1 MLYKYLQK
9 RYWILFFVFGSFAA
23 GCTEIS
29 LNLRDRIKEIDR
41 CQITVIDSRSSD
53 ERVFIDALTIIPTP
67 PIREILYSKLC
78 RRDEIRKFIRTGI
91 ELNVYISAVRCG
103 QISNFFSRELVG
115 SMTGQI
121 EIKRPDE
128 DESYTYLIMPP
139 PTKLKKFIF
148 TGKTVYEDFIEYV
161 TEGFVTEIEKEIYKL
176 RECSVKQ

>member
-23 GCTEIS
+23 GCAEFS

-41 CQITVIDSRSSD
+41 CQITVIDSRSD
-53 ERVFIDALTIIPTP
+53 ERVFIDALTITPTP

-78 RRDEIRKFIRTGI
+78 QRDEIQKFIRTGI
-91 ELNVYISAVRCG
+91 ELNVYISAIRCG
-103 QISNFFSRELVG
+103 QISNFFSSELVG

-121 EIKRPDE
+121 KIRKPDE
-128 DESYTYLIMPP
+128 HEFYTYLIMPP

-148 TGKTVYEDFIEYV
+148 TGKTVYKDFIEYV
-161 TEGFVTEIEKEIYKL
+161 TEGFVTEVEKTIYKL